1 MSESEAV
8 ATAEALAGFAER
20 CAALEARVAQ
30 LLPDT
35 AALVQRMTVIAA
47 ERKYRAGIEAR
58 LDALNE
64 ALAKLTVRIG
74 EDTPQSIPEY
84 LPRGL

>member
-47 ERKYRAGIEAR
+47 ERKYRAEAR